1 MHLQELHVDH
11 NNLYGV
17 PPWCLGNMTSLQVLN
32 ISSNQLTGNISS
44 PPLKHLKSIQELK
57 LSNNYFQIPI
67 SLGPLYNHSN
77 LKIFDSENNQIYAQ
91 TESHSLTPKFQ
102 LNSIILSHG
111 SGVTFPKFLY
121 HQHDLKH
128 VNLSHINLRGEFPNW
143 LSENNTKLQTLVL
156 VNNYLSGT
164 FQMPKHAHRH
174 LTYLDVSDNFFQ
186 VHIPG
191 EIGVYLPS
199 LNSLNFSF

>member
-11 NNLYGV
+11 NNRYGV

-67 SLGPLYNHSN
+67 SLGPFYNHSN

-143 LSENNTKLQTLVL
+143 LSENNTKLQTLVQ
-156 VNNYLSGT
+156 VNNYLSGI
-164 FQMPKHAHRH
+164 FQMPKHARRQ